1 MVGIAGPPLE
11 NTGCSEGTVSSLT
24 DHVRLNNEVLA
35 GSSLERY
42 LRMLISQGQ
51 LAQERALQVEVGQ
64 VQVIR
69 PGRSALSRV
78 VDEKF
83 LLRATTASQSGVVFT
98 ATGLSTG

>member
-1 MVGIAGPPLE
+1 MVGIAGPSLE

-51 LAQERALQVEVGQ
+51 LAQERELCRSKLAKCRSSDLPDLHCLEWWMRSSYCEPQLPRNQALNELVH
-64 VQVIR
+64 
-69 PGRSALSRV
+69 GRV
-78 VDEKF
+78 
-83 LLRATTASQSGVVFT
+83 
-98 ATGLSTG
+98 